1 MEPFPR
7 SQHQMVDW
15 LGLMHRQH
23 TVHALLEVDVTDAR
37 RAIRE
42 HRARTGAG
50 LSFTAFIVANLA
62 RAVDEDRR
70 MHAYRRGRDRLVLFD
85 DVDVTVLVETDVEG
99 ARIPFPHIVRAANRK
114 AAGQIHDE
122 IRAAQAAGAPYEAG
136 RRWLPLWLLVP
147 GFLRERIWAMVLSD
161 PRRRKRLTGTVA
173 VTSVGMFGHGTAWA
187 IPLTGYSLSLTVG
200 GIARKPGVVAR
211 PAEPGGTGEAA
222 IGGRVERIEVR
233 EMLALTV
240 SVDHDV
246 IDGAPAARFG
256 ARLAELIE
264 GAAGLD

>member
-1 MEPFPR
+1 
-7 SQHQMVDW
+7 MVDW

-42 HRARTGAG
+42 HRARTCAG
-50 LSFTAFIVANLA
+50 LSFTAFLVANLA

-85 DVDVTVLVETDVEG
+85 DVDVTVMVETDVEG
-99 ARIPFPHIVRAANRK
+99 AKIPFPHIVRAANRK
-114 AAGQIHDE
+114 AAAQIHDE
-122 IRAAQAAGAPYEAG
+122 IRAAQTAGAPYEAG

-147 GFLRERIWAMVLSD
+147 GVFRERIWAMVLAE
-161 PRRRKRLTGTVA
+161 PQRRKRLTGTVA
-173 VTSVGMFGHGTAWA
+173 VTSIGMFGRGTAWA
-187 IPLTGYSLSLTVG
+187 IPLTGYSLCLTVG
-200 GIARKPGVVAR
+200 GIARKPGVVSDR
-211 PAEPGGTGEAA
+211 PGGVD
-222 IGGRVERIEVR
+222 GGARVERIEVR
-233 EMLALTV
+233 EMLALTI

-264 GAAGLD
+264 GAAALD

>member
-1 MEPFPR
+1 MI
-7 SQHQMVDW
+7 DW

-37 RAIRE
+37 RKIRE
-42 HRARTGAG
+42 QRARTGTG
-50 LSFTAFIVANLA
+50 LSFTAFIVASLA

-70 MHAYRRGRDRLVLFD
+70 MHAYRGGRSRLVLFD

-99 ARIPFPHIVRAANRK
+99 AKIPFPHIVRAANRK
-114 AAGQIHDE
+114 AAAQIHDE

-147 GFLRERIWAMVLSD
+147 GFLRERIWTMVLAD

-173 VTSVGMFGHGTAWA
+173 VTSIGMFGRGTAWA
-187 IPLTGYSLSLTVG
+187 IPLTGYSLCLTVG
-200 GIARKPGVVAR
+200 GIARKPGVVTA
-211 PAEPGGTGEAA
+211 GTGEPDAA
-222 IGGRVERIEVR
+222 GGPGQADGGGRVERIEVR

-256 ARLAELIE
+256 ARLAELIS